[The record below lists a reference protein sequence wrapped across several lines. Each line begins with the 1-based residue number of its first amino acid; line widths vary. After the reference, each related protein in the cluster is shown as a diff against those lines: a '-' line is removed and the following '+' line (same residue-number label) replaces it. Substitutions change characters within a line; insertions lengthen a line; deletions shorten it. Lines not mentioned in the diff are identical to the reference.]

1 MLVLCAG
8 MVKEAKITVYV
19 PEPLLR
25 EAREVTG
32 EGITATV
39 RRGLQLVASHR
50 TFQTLRGMRGRVR
63 FSADLDKL
71 REDRG

>member
-1 MLVLCAG
+1 MA
-8 MVKEAKITVYV
+8 KESKITVYV

-25 EAREVTG
+25 EAQEVTG

-50 TFQTLRGMRGRVR
+50 TFQDLRRMRGRVK
-63 FSADLDKL
+63 FSADLEKL